1 MLCIKL
7 DPFPSHALPQFLPF
21 ALFGLSISMF
31 LKAEVST
38 AFLNLLPENIF
49 FPTQVIL
56 FTVLTVPFR
65 AVHSLCSLVQLS
77 SPDVEIFLSGNTEI
91 SSLKSH

>member
-7 DPFPSHALPQFLPF
+7 DPFPSQGLPQFLPF
-21 ALFGLSISMF
+21 VLFGLSVF

-49 FPTQVIL
+49 FSHSSDTFPLQFL
-56 FTVLTVPFR
+56 QFPL
-65 AVHSLCSLVQLS
+65 VHSLYSLVQLS
-77 SPDVEIFLSGNTEI
+77 SSDVDILFSCNTEI
-91 SSLKSH
+91 SSLESH